1 MSAALQA
8 HSVLE
13 KPTSV
18 RGVLKYGDVIQYLEA
33 KYDFDQ
39 YNYGKHDGRDFD
51 RWCDAKGYTERKK
64 DPAGKHRS
72 SSQIWFTEYRK
83 DPNGMAMEPPREN
96 FWHWMLSIIG
106 IDAVK
111 TTKPFVLPVGR
122 LLDIYDTEIAPLLQ
136 LHYDKNYETMVEL
149 IKAQVADPD
158 LQEAALQD
166 YPKIDAKIPAYARQV
181 LSYMRE
187 EFGEILKMRVPKRG

>member
-1 MSAALQA
+1 MSATMQA
-8 HSVLE
+8 QAVLD
-13 KPTSV
+13 KPKAV
-18 RGVLKYGDVIQYLEA
+18 RGVLKYDEAIKYLET

-39 YNYGKHDGRDFD
+39 YNYSKHDGRDYD

-64 DPAGKHRS
+64 DPQGKHRS

-83 DPNGMAMEPPREN
+83 DPNGMAKEPPKEN

-122 LLDIYDTEIAPLLQ
+122 LLDIYDAELAPLLQ
-136 LHYDKNYETMVEL
+136 KHYDKNYETMVAL
-149 IKAQVADPD
+149 IKEQVSDPD
-158 LQEAALQD
+158 LQFAALQD
-166 YPKIDAKIPAYARQV
+166 YPRMDAKIPAYARQV
-181 LSYMRE
+181 LNYMRE
-187 EFGEILKMRVPKRG
+187 EFGEVLKMRVPNRG